1 MMKSKI
7 IKTFISIAT
16 MAVLIFN
23 TGIAVHATPNDELY
37 KIQGEIY
44 SLNTDIDKLNDKITQ
59 NEEELKAISSDI
71 EASKKEMADQETK
84 IVEQEEMLSK
94 RVRELYKTG
103 GQNNYIIML
112 LDSKGFT
119 DFVSKVV
126 TVSKIVDLD
135 KKVVAELKDSK
146 DELASNVIALEKK
159 GEEITTTTEENKK
172 ALAELET
179 KKKEQE
185 LLVNNMVQVRSGL
198 GEGYLVTSERSL
210 ISQQL
215 KVLKESNS
223 LEELQAAIGQLLNI
237 RDKQIKSLAVI
248 EEINNSILEA
258 NKRVTGLEQFLKEKG
273 TTVDISKVTGSSIV
287 SYAYQFLGKPYVS
300 AGNGPD
306 VFDCSGFTRFVYN
319 NIAGIDITRTTY
331 SQIEQG
337 TQVSYSDLQLGD
349 LVFVYG
355 VDHVGIY
362 VGGGSYIH
370 APQPGE
376 TVQVSQ
382 ITSFTEG
389 RRIISN

>member
-7 IKTFISIAT
+7 IKAFISIAT

-23 TGIAVHATPNDELY
+23 TSIAVLATPNEDLI
-37 KIQGEIY
+37 KTQGEVY
-44 SLNTDIDKLNDKITQ
+44 SLNTAIEKLTDNIKK
-59 NEEELKAISSDI
+59 NEEDLKVVLSEVETSQ
-71 EASKKEMADQETK
+71 KE
-84 IVEQEEMLSK
+84 IVEKEAKIQNQEEMLSK

-112 LDSKGFT
+112 LKAEGFT
-119 DFVSKVV
+119 DFVTKMV

-135 KKVVAELKDSK
+135 KKVVAEIKDSN
-146 DELASNVIALEKK
+146 DELALHVTDLEKK
-159 GEEITTTTEENKK
+159 SIEIITVTEENKK
-172 ALAELET
+172 SLADLES

-185 LLVNNMVQVRSGL
+185 LLVSQMLAARNSL
-198 GEGYLVTSERSL
+198 GEAYLVGNEKAI
-210 ISQQL
+210 ISYQL

-223 LEELQAAIGQLLNI
+223 LEELQAVIGQLINI
-237 RDKQIKSLAVI
+237 RDKQIKNQGI
-248 EEINNSILEA
+248 IDEINNNILEA
-258 NKRVTGLEQFLKEKG
+258 TKRVSGLEQYLKEKG
-273 TTVDISKVTGSSIV
+273 NSVDTSKVTGSTIV
-287 SYAYQFLGKPYVS
+287 SYAYQFLGKPYVI

-306 VFDCSGFTRFVYN
+306 VFDCSGLTRYVYQN
-319 NIAGIDITRTTY
+319 VTGKDITRTTY
-331 SQIEQG
+331 SQIKQG
-337 TQVSYSDLQLGD
+337 TTVAYNDLQLGD

-355 VDHVGIY
+355 VEHVGIY

-376 TVQVSQ
+376 NVQVSQ